1 MHKEVLK
8 CVYDGPSGGFVQV
21 VWQVEFLLA
30 TFDSCVHASEC
41 VVKVFEDLLLVGF
54 LLCNVLIS
62 FILYLLSPSSFGILL
77 LFWADVFSTGSSLSA
92 DCDESKNAAEG
103 VPVICCQIC

>member
-8 CVYDGPSGGFVQV
+8 CVYDGPSGCLVQV

-30 TFDSCVHASEC
+30 TFDSYVHASEC

-54 LLCNVLIS
+54 LLCNVLFS
-62 FILYLLSPSSFGILL
+62 FIL
-77 LFWADVFSTGSSLSA
+77 
-92 DCDESKNAAEG
+92 
-103 VPVICCQIC
+103 